1 MLLLNGAEMQYSK
14 IIVTVV
20 IILNTLF
27 MAAVLAIFWHTGSEP
42 AALIAAWFAFTTG
55 ELWALSSIKKRTKRK
70 LHKGAVSC
78 IYNQRFRCLV
88 YQISINLKNGLI

>member
-1 MLLLNGAEMQYSK
+1 MLLLKGAEMQYSK

-27 MAAVLAIFWHTGSEP
+27 MAAVLAIFWHTGNEP

-55 ELWALSSIKKRTKRK
+55 ELWALSSIKKCKQKDAAKTKR
-70 LHKGAVSC
+70 GEER
-78 IYNQRFRCLV
+78 ND
-88 YQISINLKNGLI
+88 